1 MICMGFIFGLKFA
14 RNFMLQCRV
23 INVCLASRQAKF

>member
-14 RNFMLQCRV
+14 RHFMLQCRV

>member
-14 RNFMLQCRV
+14 KNFMLQCRV
-23 INVCLASRQAKF
+23 INVSLAFRQAKF